1 MKKRGNSA
9 KILFITG
16 TSTGVGKTLLTAL
29 LLHHLREAGIRA
41 AAIKPFCSGG
51 TQDVCLLRQIQ
62 DRELPESEVSPFY
75 FKEPVAPLV
84 AERIHKKFIRLPQ
97 VLAHVRKV
105 AASCEVLLVEGSGGL
120 LVPLGEG
127 YFVADLISSLACGV
141 IVVASNQLGT
151 INHTLLTV
159 RYLQSRNTFYGKGE
173 NHLKVILMDRSSGDE
188 SSSSNEEILREF
200 LAPVRL
206 VKVPFLGRNACSLR
220 AVKKNGRKIAKT
232 LASIFD

>member
-84 AERIHKKFIRLPQ
+84 AERIHKEFIRLPE

-120 LVPLGEG
+120 MVPLGEG
-127 YFVADLISSLACGV
+127 YFVADVISSLACGV

-159 RYLQSRNTFYGKGE
+159 KHLQTLKRFAKNGVGD
-173 NHLKVILMDRSSGDE
+173 LKVVLMDRSCRDE
-188 SSSSNEEILREF
+188 SSISNEAVLREL
-200 LAPVRL
+200 LAPVPL
-206 VKVPFLGRNACSLR
+206 VKVPFLGRNTCSVGM
-220 AVKKNGRKIAKT
+220 VKKNGRKIAKT

>member
-1 MKKRGNSA
+1 MKKRGNSS
-9 KILFITG
+9 KILFVTG
-16 TSTGVGKTLLTAL
+16 TGTGVGKTLLTAL
-29 LLHHLREAGIRA
+29 LLHHLREKGVRA

-51 TQDVCLLRQIQ
+51 TQDARLLRRIQ
-62 DRELPESEVSPFY
+62 NQELTEREVSPFY

-84 AERIHKKFIRLPQ
+84 AERIHKKFIGLPE

-159 RYLQSRNTFYGKGE
+159 RYLQTLNRFKRKREGG
-173 NHLKVILMDRSSGDE
+173 LKVVLMDRSSGDE
-188 SSSSNEEILREF
+188 SSSSNGEILREL

-206 VKVPFLGRNACSLR
+206 VKVPFLGPNACSLR
-220 AVKKNGRKIAKT
+220 AVKENGKKIAKT